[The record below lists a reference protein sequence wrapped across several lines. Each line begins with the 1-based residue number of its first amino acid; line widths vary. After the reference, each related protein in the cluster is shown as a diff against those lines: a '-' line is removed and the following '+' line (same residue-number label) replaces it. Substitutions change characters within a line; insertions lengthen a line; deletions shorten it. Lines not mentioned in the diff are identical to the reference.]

1 MREREGEKKSERE
14 EKKPLTPRTER
25 ERLDNLLVSNP
36 LRIGVHSS
44 WRAK

>member
-14 EKKPLTPRTER
+14 KKNRSPQGQR